1 MESVGE
7 QQSEGRILFG
17 ERHGSK
23 DVSGNSK
30 RREELQI
37 GISCRDPTEGYTER
51 YSLPNR
57 KKSSTFGRNTR
68 RSVKGI
74 EAD

>member
-7 QQSEGRILFG
+7 QPSEGRILFG

-23 DVSGNSK
+23 NVSGNSK

-37 GISCRDPTEGYTER
+37 GISCRDPTKGYTER
-51 YSLPNR
+51 YSCR
-57 KKSSTFGRNTR
+57 TGRNHPR
-68 RSVKGI
+68 LAGIHAEAIKGI